1 MADQQEE
8 KQSALELID
17 YPSQFPLKVLGIQA
31 TQFEDTVLEL
41 VKARSPKSE
50 YFEVTRRSSKAG
62 KYMALTVTFTVYS
75 QKQLEDIYQDLY
87 ECDHVIMSL

>member
-1 MADQQEE
+1 MAEKQE
-8 KQSALELID
+8 KRQSALELID
-17 YPSQFPLKVLGIQA
+17 YPSRFPLKVFGNQA

-50 YFEVTRRSSKAG
+50 YFEVTRRASKGG
-62 KYMALTVTFTVYS
+62 KYIALTVTFTVYS
-75 QKQLEDIYQDLY
+75 QKQLEEIYQDLY